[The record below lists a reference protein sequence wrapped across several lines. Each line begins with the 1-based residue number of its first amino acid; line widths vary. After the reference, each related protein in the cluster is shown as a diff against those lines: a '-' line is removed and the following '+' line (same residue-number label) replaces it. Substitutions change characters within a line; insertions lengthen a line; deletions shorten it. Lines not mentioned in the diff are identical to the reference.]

1 MKFERLV
8 SHDFLIVASVLLLSA
23 LFNKTIMN
31 VVGSYEAFAAA
42 ATTTTTTTNPS
53 TSQATV
59 ATLKDI
65 ADAQSWRTFLSSK
78 AFWFPNLTGMLTI
91 VGFFIWL
98 FIYIFK
104 KTKSP
109 SSF

>member
-1 MKFERLV
+1 MIKFERYV

-42 ATTTTTTTNPS
+42 ATTTPS

-78 AFWFPNLTGMLTI
+78 SFWFPNLFNLLGI
-91 VGFFIWL
+91 VIFFVWL
-98 FIYIFK
+98 FMYIFK
-104 KTKSP
+104 KVKSP